1 MQKYQFTVDGKVK
14 GPFDLDFIEAL
25 FLCRKVTADTV
36 LRSAHDNSSKRLK
49 ELRDIK
55 PLVENTKN
63 LKTKTKSMLWICIF
77 LFTIVMTGVS
87 LSILGAN
94 NVFDAPRSRS
104 SSTSSSSYSSSSYPS
119 SSRSTYQSS
128 TYTTPSSH
136 STYTAP
142 SSYSSSGSSYSS
154 SSGSSRTR
162 YSVSSANNSKLEAM
176 QAGIN
181 LARSQFK
188 FLEEK
193 ISEMDIELSSMK
205 STLDRTSQVS
215 IDIYNEKIRKRNALY
230 DQYKTQ
236 LRDLNSSVDAYNNFL
251 HQVGR

>member
-1 MQKYQFTVDGKVK
+1 
-14 GPFDLDFIEAL
+14 
-25 FLCRKVTADTV
+25 
-36 LRSAHDNSSKRLK
+36 
-49 ELRDIK
+49 
-55 PLVENTKN
+55 
-63 LKTKTKSMLWICIF
+63 
-77 LFTIVMTGVS
+77 
-87 LSILGAN
+87 
-94 NVFDAPRSRS
+94 
-104 SSTSSSSYSSSSYPS
+104 
-119 SSRSTYQSS
+119 
-128 TYTTPSSH
+128 
-136 STYTAP
+136 
-142 SSYSSSGSSYSS
+142 
-154 SSGSSRTR
+154 
-162 YSVSSANNSKLEAM
+162 M

-181 LARSQFK
+181 LARSRFK